1 LEPGHYLSLIAVCLL
16 GAMSP
21 GPSLAVVMGS
31 TLRAGP
37 GAGYA
42 CSIAHGAGVALYAL
56 LTVAGLA
63 VLVVSFPLLFLVLQL
78 AGAAYLVYLGVKSLR
93 SRGGTIPESVSA
105 DSGHSAASSGFLVA
119 FLNPKLAIFMLAL
132 FSQFMRPEADW
143 VEKGIMVAT
152 VGITDASWYVLV
164 VAMISRKTF
173 LERLRRSSV
182 LIDRIFGMILLL
194 LAISVLVKAVLEY

>member
-1 LEPGHYLSLIAVCLL
+1 MELGHWLSLITICLL

-42 CSIAHGAGVALYAL
+42 CSIAHGAAVALYAL

-63 VLVVSFPLLFLVLQL
+63 VLVARFPLLFLLLQL
-78 AGAAYLVYLGVKSLR
+78 AGAGYLIHLGVKSLR
-93 SRGGTIPESVSA
+93 SSGAPALDNPTT
-105 DSGHSAASSGFLVA
+105 DSGHNAAASGFLVA

-132 FSQFMRPEADW
+132 FSQFLHPEADW
-143 VEKGIMVAT
+143 PEKGIMVAT
-152 VGITDASWYVLV
+152 VGVTDASCIG
-164 VAMISRKTF
+164 A
-173 LERLRRSSV
+173 RS
-182 LIDRIFGMILLL
+182 F
-194 LAISVLVKAVLEY
+194 